1 MEIQE
6 IQPYVGLL
14 TIEQKELLVSKLYDD
29 DSYFNPIMDSNEQ
42 WVISVEEI
50 TLCTNPEFKWVTEL
64 PLIEYTPKPDDDWT
78 EL

>member
-14 TIEQKELLVSKLYDD
+14 TIEQKELLVGKLYDD
-29 DSYFNPIMDSNEQ
+29 DSYFNPIVDSNEQ
-42 WVISVEEI
+42 WVISAEEI

-64 PLIEYTPKPDDDWT
+64 PLIEYTPKPDEYFDII
-78 EL
+78 

>member
-14 TIEQKELLVSKLYDD
+14 TIEQKELLVGKLYDD

-50 TLCTNPEFKWVTEL
+50 TLCTNPEFKWVIEL